1 MVALSLLTLVPTSI
15 KGFSILR
22 LLKKTSGPEQG
33 KLVISIGMEQEEHNE
48 LGNVGPYDIHLQ
60 ARTPF
65 DIETL
70 KPRIKA

>member
-1 MVALSLLTLVPTSI
+1 MGPCVAQV
-15 KGFSILR
+15 
-22 LLKKTSGPEQG
+22 
-33 KLVISIGMEQEEHNE
+33 VISIGMEQEEHNE